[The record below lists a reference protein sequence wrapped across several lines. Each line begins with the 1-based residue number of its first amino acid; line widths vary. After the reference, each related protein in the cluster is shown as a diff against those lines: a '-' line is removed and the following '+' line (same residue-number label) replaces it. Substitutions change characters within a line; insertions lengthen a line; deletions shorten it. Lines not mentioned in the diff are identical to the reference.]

1 MKMLT
6 GKTMKKSYR
15 SRVFVTFFLYST
27 ISLIALGMTISMVF
41 YAALH
46 KNIEEQ
52 ASANTR
58 QISYRLSTLI
68 QDGEGIIEMLQAD
81 HKILD
86 FFGSADANRMEVMR
100 ELYLIRSSIGKGM
113 ELSVIDAATGSW
125 VSTNE
130 EHKAANLYTDNMSDW
145 GIFRMANNEE
155 NTVLLTTVKEN
166 FLSPDNR
173 IMVARAYRKND
184 IIQGYL
190 LLEITR
196 SALSEIISAQINPYN
211 TSLIIANNQM
221 AVIFHSEGTDREGL
235 GKLDSYGDV
244 NLLREDNGV
253 IFSWENFT
261 CIYNEELKLYIM
273 WEIPS
278 NVLSGVLVILVKI
291 LLLAIFVLL
300 IISGFLSHRIAGSI
314 VLPVQNLTATM
325 AKMKQGDMSVR
336 AEVNREDEF
345 GELANSFNSMA
356 DRIEVLMKHV
366 DEEKHSLWIA
376 ETRSLNLQMNPHFLY
391 NTLDVIKW
399 EAKMGNVQEVD
410 DIVVKLGRVLRRVMS
425 TSKDLVTLA
434 YEMEIVEA
442 FVDIMK
448 FHYDDLELQED
459 VEENVK
465 EMIIPKLMVEP
476 IVENAIV
483 HGFANM
489 SKPCRI
495 NLTAYVKEQYIM
507 ITVTDNG
514 MGMTPQEVDEIL
526 SFRQTNTHHIGLSN
540 VDRRAKLYGDESCG
554 LTVRSDVGKGTSI
567 LLRLKK
573 IGDAQMGEEQN
584 NDKDIDC
591 RG

>member
-15 SRVFVTFFLYST
+15 SRVFVTFFLYSM

-41 YAALH
+41 YATLH

-86 FFGSADANRMEVMR
+86 FFESADASRMDVMR
-100 ELYLIRSSIGKGM
+100 ELYLIRSSLGKGM

-125 VSTNE
+125 VTTNE
-130 EHKAANLYTDNMSDW
+130 EHKTANLYTDNMSDW
-145 GIFRMANNEE
+145 GIFRMANNAE
-155 NTVLLTTVKEN
+155 NTVILTTVKEN
-166 FLSPDNR
+166 FLSPGNR
-173 IMVARAYRKND
+173 IMVAKAYRKD
-184 IIQGYL
+184 DSIQGYL

-221 AVIFHSEGTDREGL
+221 AVIFHSDGTDHEGL

-244 NLLREDNGV
+244 NLLQEDNGV
-253 IFSWENFT
+253 IFSWESFT
-261 CIYNEELKLYIM
+261 CIYNDYLKLYIM

-278 NVLSGVLVILVKI
+278 NVLSGVLVILVRI

-314 VLPVQNLTATM
+314 VLPVQNLTTTM

-356 DRIEVLMKHV
+356 DRIEVLMKNV

-399 EAKMGNVQEVD
+399 EAKMGNVQEVE

-448 FHYDDLELQED
+448 FHYDDLKLQED
-459 VEENVK
+459 VEENVR

-495 NLTAYVKEQYIM
+495 NLTANVKEPYIM

-514 MGMTPQEVDEIL
+514 MGMSPQEVDEIL
-526 SFRQTNTHHIGLSN
+526 DFRQTNTHHIGLSN
-540 VDRRAKLYGDESCG
+540 VDRRAKLYGDEICG
-554 LTVRSDVGKGTSI
+554 LTVQSDVGKGTTI
-567 LLRLKK
+567 LLRLK
-573 IGDAQMGEEQN
+573 IFGDTQKGEEQK
-584 NDKDIDC
+584 NDKDID
-591 RG
+591 R